1 MRHWIIPANPR
12 IYKLDN
18 ALRDLNGVIDWRQYN
33 NFEIGDI
40 VFIYCSKP
48 ISQII
53 YQMEVIATNIT
64 SEYTIADQ
72 EYWNSPSHFKIS
84 LYKNRFFRIS
94 LMAENKTD
102 KLTLNDILNHGLNG
116 VPQGALIVK
125 EPLLSYLKEVFQQQ
139 QHY

>member
-12 IYKLDN
+12 IYKLDD
-18 ALRDLNGVIDWRQYN
+18 ALRDLNGIIDWRQYN

-40 VFIYCSKP
+40 VYIYCSKP
-48 ISQII
+48 ISKII

-72 EYWNSPSHFKIS
+72 EYWNTPSDFKIS
-84 LYKNRFFRIS
+84 LYNNRFFRIS

-139 QHY
+139 

>member
-72 EYWNSPSHFKIS
+72 EYWNTPSDFKIS
-84 LYKNRFFRIS
+84 LYNNRFFRIS

-125 EPLLSYLKEVFQQQ
+125 EPLLSYLKEVFQHQ
-139 QHY
+139 

>member
-33 NFEIGDI
+33 NLEIGDI

-72 EYWNSPSHFKIS
+72 EYWNTPSDFKIS
-84 LYKNRFFRIS
+84 LYNNRFFRIS

-139 QHY
+139 